1 MFMDFFHYLK
11 HPAKQKRGELTSLA
25 ILESALDLIEKGHIS
40 YEKITLKD
48 LSNQT
53 GFSIGTIYRYFED
66 KDDLLASLGGFY
78 LSKIHIQ
85 AKEILIEF
93 PDHGNFRDLLETLID
108 HYLDNLK
115 SQDLH
120 QFIPIY
126 RLFIRSLLEPEL
138 VCQLID
144 QLIPDFIQTTK
155 RNTSKTFPNI
165 ETDALR
171 IYLRGLSAMIFSPAL
186 EKDPFFFSKSYRI
199 LLIATTEHFMR
210 NNTSHSEIFVSQ

>member
-1 MFMDFFHYLK
+1 MDFFHYLK

-85 AKEILIEF
+85 AKEILNEF
-93 PDHGNFRDLLETLID
+93 PDHGNFRNLLETLID

-115 SQDLH
+115 SHDLH

-138 VCQLID
+138 VRKLID
-144 QLIPDFIQTTK
+144 QLIPDFIQASK
-155 RNTSKTFPNI
+155 RNTSETFPNI

-199 LLIATTEHFMR
+199 LLIDTTEHFMR
-210 NNTSHSEIFVSQ
+210 NITLQE